1 MIHRNGMA
9 SQRSLGSLNTG
20 RKLSDGRH
28 TVSSY
33 FTMIGMPDTDAGAN
47 PEAHLTIQG
56 QNRKLANGYLESSLL
71 LPSIIPNHQ
80 GRGNH

>member
-47 PEAHLTIQG
+47 P
-56 QNRKLANGYLESSLL
+56 
-71 LPSIIPNHQ
+71 
-80 GRGNH
+80 